1 MERIEQIYKLHQLLK
16 QRRTA
21 IPRKE
26 LEHKLE
32 VSRATLTRL
41 LETCRERFGMPIEFS
56 RQRGGYCYDEQQRD
70 TFELPGLWFS
80 AAELRALMVSHR
92 LLSAVEPGVLK
103 DYISPL
109 QQRIESLLQHRHAG
123 SPDVWQRI
131 RILPVANREARLE
144 DFQQVSDALV
154 ARKRLRIVYSSRSK
168 DEVSERQV
176 SPQRLV
182 YYRDNWYLDAWCHLR
197 KALRTFALDSL
208 RVLDVE
214 GKARDVPDSQLDAH
228 VAHTY
233 GIFAGPVRARAVIH
247 FSAAAAR
254 WVADE
259 EWHPQQESRHLEDG
273 RWELVV
279 PYGDPTELVRDI
291 LKFGPEAEVVAPPE
305 LRALVMEQLSQAL
318 RRYRRM
324 RKV

>member
-1 MERIEQIYKLHQLLK
+1 MEKIEQIYKLHQLLK
-16 QRRTA
+16 QRRTGIA
-21 IPRKE
+21 RKE
-26 LEHKLE
+26 LEKRLE

-41 LETCRERFGMPIEFS
+41 LGTCRERFGMPIEFD
-56 RQRGGYCYDEQQRD
+56 RQRGGYCYDEQQRES
-70 TFELPGLWFS
+70 FELPGLWFS

-92 LLSAVEPGVLK
+92 LLAAVEPGVLK
-103 DYISPL
+103 DYITPL
-109 QQRIESLLQHRHAG
+109 QQRIEGLLQHRHAG
-123 SPDVWQRI
+123 SREVWQRI

-144 DFQQVSDALV
+144 DFQQVTDALV
-154 ARKRLRIVYSSRSK
+154 SRKRLRLVYSSRSK
-168 DEVSERQV
+168 DEVSERWV

-208 RVLDVE
+208 RVLESGPV
-214 GKARDVPDSQLDAH
+214 ARDVPEAQLDAH
-228 VAHTY
+228 VSRSY
-233 GIFAGPVRARAVIH
+233 GIFAGPVTARAVIH

-259 EWHPQQESRHLEDG
+259 EWHPQQESRHLQDG

-291 LKFGPEAEVVAPPE
+291 LKFGPEAEVLEPPE
-305 LRALVMEQLSQAL
+305 LRALVMDKLSQAL
-318 RRYRRM
+318 RHYRRM

>member
-1 MERIEQIYKLHQLLK
+1 MQKIEQIYKLHQLLK
-16 QRRTA
+16 QRRSA
-21 IPRKE
+21 VPRKE
-26 LEHKLE
+26 LEQKLE

-41 LETCRERFGMPIEFS
+41 LETCRERFGMPIVFD
-56 RQRGGYCYDEQQRD
+56 RARGGYCYDEQQRD
-70 TFELPGLWFS
+70 SFELPGLWFS

-92 LLSAVEPGVLK
+92 LLAAVEPGVLK
-103 DYISPL
+103 DYIAPL
-109 QQRIESLLQHRHAG
+109 QQRIEGLLQHRHAG

-144 DFQQVSDALV
+144 DFQQVTDALV

-168 DEVSERQV
+168 DEVSERWV

-208 RVLDVE
+208 RVLESD
-214 GKARDVPDSQLDAH
+214 GKAREVPDAQLDAH

-233 GIFAGPVRARAVIH
+233 GIFAGPAKARAVIH

-259 EWHPQQESRHLEDG
+259 EWHPQQQSRHLEDG

-291 LKFGPEAEVVAPPE
+291 LKYGPEAEVVAPE
-305 LRALVMEQLSQAL
+305 SLREAVKEQLSRTL
-318 RRYRRM
+318 RLYRGI